1 MWFTVTGCA
10 GVGGGGLEE
19 EVFGWFGIGMVWKR
33 LGGFLIYGMGRGI
46 VLYVRRVEGIFYFFV
61 GFETTLPTGM
71 KDETIIE

>member
-33 LGGFLIYGMGRGI
+33 LGFLIYGMGRGI
-46 VLYVRRVEGIFYFFV
+46 VLYVGLKEFFIFFV
-61 GFETTLPTGM
+61 GFKTTLPM
-71 KDETIIE
+71 V